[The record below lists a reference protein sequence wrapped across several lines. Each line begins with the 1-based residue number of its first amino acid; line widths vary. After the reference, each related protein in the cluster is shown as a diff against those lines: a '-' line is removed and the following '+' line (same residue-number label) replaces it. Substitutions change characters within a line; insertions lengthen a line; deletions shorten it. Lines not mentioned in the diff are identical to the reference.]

1 MSRIPIFNPTVHG
14 SSKVG
19 NGSPKAK
26 SDVCVGIYVFQVLL
40 MYSGIHHGLESK
52 AMRSHGVLAKSWDK
66 IEK

>member
-1 MSRIPIFNPTVHG
+1 MSRIFNPPFHG

-19 NGSPKAK
+19 NGSPKARL
-26 SDVCVGIYVFQVLL
+26 DVCVGRYVFQVLL

-52 AMRSHGVLAKSWDK
+52 DMRSHGGLAKSWDK